1 MKLEDAIAI
10 YVPKSVDPRHRANQ
24 RIKTALKAELRARAE
39 AHLDTSWEQIVYRY
53 NAEFLFEGDPE
64 HGTATV
70 TLREALSCTGFG
82 SRTSMPKKL
91 QLSFPQ
97 RELLED

>member
-1 MKLEDAIAI
+1 MRLEEAIAI
-10 YVPKSVDPRHRANQ
+10 YVPKSVDPRPRANQ

-39 AHLDTSWEQIVYRY
+39 AHLGTSWEQIVYRY
-53 NAEFLFEGDPE
+53 SAEFLFEGDPE

-70 TLREALSCTGFG
+70 ALRQTLVCSGFG
-82 SRTSMPKKL
+82 SPSTMPKKL

-97 RELLED
+97 RELLEA

>member
-1 MKLEDAIAI
+1 MRLEEAIAI
-10 YVPKSVDPRHRANQ
+10 YVPKSVDSRTRSNQ

-39 AHLDTSWEQIVYRY
+39 THLDTSWEQIVYRY

-70 TLREALSCTGFG
+70 TLREALACTGFG
-82 SRTSMPKKL
+82 SKNSTPKKL
-91 QLSFPQ
+91 RLSFPQ
-97 RELLED
+97 CELFED